1 MGTIIRH
8 SLFNNLTSA
17 RWILVG
23 YNHRISNKREWN
35 NRFIKKARKYREFFL
50 TLVVKTTDFQLVFNL
65 EQTRTVTVFG
75 EHGIMAH
82 MP

>member
-8 SLFNNLTSA
+8 SVFNNLTSA
-17 RWILVG
+17 RWICVG

-35 NRFIKKARKYREFFL
+35 NRFIKKAHKYREFFL

-75 EHGIMAH
+75 EHGIIAH